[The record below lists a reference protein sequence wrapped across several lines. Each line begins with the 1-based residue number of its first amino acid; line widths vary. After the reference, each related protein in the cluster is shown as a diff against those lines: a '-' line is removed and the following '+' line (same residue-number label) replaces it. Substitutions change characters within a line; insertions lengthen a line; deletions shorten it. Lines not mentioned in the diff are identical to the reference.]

1 MNKSGK
7 VSVLVVD
14 DSAFARKVLR
24 EALAAHPG
32 IDVVGVARDG
42 LEALEKC
49 IELEPDV
56 MTLDL
61 VMPQLDGL
69 GVLRAL
75 DPEKGPRVV
84 VVSISDA
91 QSALGI
97 EALELGAVDIVQKP
111 TALATDR
118 LFELAGELCAKVL
131 VAAGAARSRASVP
144 PPSKPAPLLNANL
157 RGVKLVAIGTST
169 GGPQALSRL
178 IPMLPAT
185 LPVPVVIALHIPA
198 GYTDALARRLNEA
211 SAVTVVEASDEPRLL
226 APGIVVLA
234 QGGSQFTV
242 TRRGA
247 ALVAVVDHTA
257 VQSLYAPSVDHLFHG
272 AARELGD
279 RALGVVLTGMG
290 DDGLAGAR
298 AIRMAG
304 GEILAECESSCVVY
318 GMPRAVTEAGLVST
332 SAPLDQMAALILSR
346 L

>member
-1 MNKSGK
+1 VSKTGK
-7 VSVLVVD
+7 VRVLVVD

-24 EALAAHPG
+24 EALSGHPG

-42 LEALEKC
+42 LEALEKS

-61 VMPQLDGL
+61 VMPELDGL

-91 QSALGI
+91 ESALGI
-97 EALELGAVDIVQKP
+97 EALELGAIDIVQKP

-131 VAAGAARSRASVP
+131 VAAGAARARPAVPQPSR
-144 PPSKPAPLLNANL
+144 PAPAPRARA
-157 RGVKLVAIGTST
+157 RGVELVVIGTST

-178 IPMLPAT
+178 IPMLPVA
-185 LPVPVVIALHIPA
+185 LPVSVVIALHIPA

-226 APGIVVLA
+226 TPGTVVLA
-234 QGGSQFTV
+234 RGGSQFTV
-242 TRRGA
+242 ARRGGS
-247 ALVAVVDHTA
+247 LVALVDHTA
-257 VQSLYAPSVDHLFHG
+257 VQSPYSPSVDHLFCS
-272 AARELGD
+272 AAREVGD

-290 DDGLAGAR
+290 DDGLAGSR
-298 AIRMAG
+298 AIRSAG
-304 GEILAECESSCVVY
+304 GEVLAESESSCVVY
-318 GMPRAVTEAGLVST
+318 GMPRAVAEAGLASA
-332 SAPLDQMAALILSR
+332 SAPLDEMAELILSW